1 MKNISYGLYSDKCY
15 SCFKMVVS
23 GVEERMTIMNK
34 NKHLSFE
41 ERKTIAERLNEG
53 ASFKSISRELSR
65 DCTTIS
71 KEVRKHKTL
80 LRSGAIGKPYN
91 NCKHR
96 LTCHETW
103 VCNECT
109 SRKHGH
115 RCCFCHKCNS
125 LCPMYE
131 PFSCPKLLKP
141 PYVCNNCP
149 DNHYRCTLEKHF
161 YIAKEAQKDYEHILH
176 EARTGINLT
185 EDEVKRLNNLFSPLI
200 KKQQSI
206 HHICV
211 NHRDSIMVSESTIYR
226 LVDYNLFE
234 ARNIDMPRKVR
245 FTPRKNRKIYKVD
258 KACRIGRTLEDYKC
272 FIEEHPNLPVTQID
286 SVEGRKGGK
295 VLLTIHFVHA
305 ECMLA
310 FLRDANDSKSVI
322 EHINRLYQTLGSK
335 TFCSIMPILL
345 GDNGSEFSN
354 PTAIEFDQNG
364 NQRTHVFYCDP
375 SAPAQKGSCERN
387 HEFIRMFIPKGQSL
401 DDFTQDMID
410 LMMNHINSYGRPSLG
425 NKCPYEMMSF
435 MYGDKVLEALGLKR
449 ITPDNVTLN
458 ASIWQKE
465 GAIHEKK
472 L

>member
-1 MKNISYGLYSDKCY
+1 MDFTLTNVILILQ
-15 SCFKMVVS
+15 MVVS
-23 GVEERMTIMNK
+23 GVDERMSIMNK

-41 ERKTIAERLNEG
+41 ERKTIAERLTEG
-53 ASFKSISRELSR
+53 ASFKAISKELGR

-71 KEVRKHKTL
+71 KEVRKHTTT
-80 LRSGAIGKPYN
+80 RQTGAMGSPYN
-91 NCKHR
+91 NCKYR
-96 LTCHETW
+96 RTCRETW
-103 VCNECT
+103 ICHECT
-109 SRKHGH
+109 SRKLGH
-115 RCCFCHKCNS
+115 HCRHCYKCNS
-125 LCPMYE
+125 ICPKYE

-141 PYVCNNCP
+141 PYVCNNCS
-149 DNHYRCTLEKHF
+149 DNHFRCTLEKHF
-161 YIAKEAQKDYEHILH
+161 YIAKDAQKEYEYTLH

-185 EDEVKRLNNLFSPLI
+185 EEEVKHLDQLFSPLI

-211 NHRDSIMVSESTIYR
+211 NHRDSVMVSESTIYR

-234 ARNIDMPRKVR
+234 ARNIDMPRRVR
-245 FTPRKNRKIYKVD
+245 FAPRKKRKDYKVD
-258 KACRIGRTLEDYKC
+258 KKCRIGRSLEDYKN
-272 FIEEHPNLPVTQID
+272 FIKEYPNLPITQMD

-295 VLLTIHFVHA
+295 VLLTIHFIQA

-310 FLRDANDSKSVI
+310 FLRDTNDSKSVI
-322 EHINRLYQTLGSK
+322 DNINRLYKELGSE

-375 SAPAQKGSCERN
+375 SAPGQKGSCERN
-387 HEFIRMFIPKGQSL
+387 HEFIRMFIPKGHSL

-410 LMMNHINSYGRPSLG
+410 EMMNNINSYGRPSLG
-425 NKCPYEMMSF
+425 DKCPYEMMAF
-435 MYGDKVLEALGLKR
+435 MYGDEAPKALGMKR
-449 ITPDNVTLN
+449 IAPDDVTLN
-458 ASIWQKE
+458 ASIWGKE
-465 GAIHEKK
+465 DVSNENR